1 MSKLITP
8 HSGQLITTLYLSK
21 GVIDLNTKVKLLEVL
36 KKIFYHLWN
45 PDLKVNGLNQDLTG
59 HAGLLTTRR
68 LSI

>member
-36 KKIFYHLWN
+36 KRSFTTY
-45 PDLKVNGLNQDLTG
+45 GTLT
-59 HAGLLTTRR
+59 
-68 LSI
+68 